1 MLYYLTFLQNFL
13 TKPLRKEGDKGA
25 TAVEYGLLVT
35 VIALV
40 MVIGATFLGTQLSA
54 LFTAVG
60 NAL

>member
-40 MVIGATFLGTQLSA
+40 MVVGAILLGNELSA
-54 LFTAVG
+54 LFTDVSTR
-60 NAL
+60 L